1 MQVCVFGTSIPIVL
15 LGLLNAPTIL
25 KSIILQI
32 NHRISHLCW
41 DAPFSPCLP
50 TELLLSVQSQYKYL
64 LWKTSLSF
72 PSRNDHS
79 FLPSRYFEACF
90 GILFI
95 TLFTTADLDVCLPA
109 RLGIIDSRGYV
120 YSPLMYP
127 TPKTKCYGKHSNL
140 KLQTYLKL
148 PQMYLINF
156 FDG

>member
-32 NHRISHLCW
+32 NHCISHLCW

-50 TELLLSVQSQYKYL
+50 TELLLSFQSQYKYL

-72 PSRNDHS
+72 PSRIDHS

-95 TLFTTADLDVCLPA
+95 TYLQLQIQMSAFPLDLGLLIA
-109 RLGIIDSRGYV
+109 EA
-120 YSPLMYP
+120 MY
-127 TPKTKCYGKHSNL
+127 THLLCTQHPKQNVMVNIQILNYRHT
-140 KLQTYLKL
+140 
-148 PQMYLINF
+148 
-156 FDG
+156 